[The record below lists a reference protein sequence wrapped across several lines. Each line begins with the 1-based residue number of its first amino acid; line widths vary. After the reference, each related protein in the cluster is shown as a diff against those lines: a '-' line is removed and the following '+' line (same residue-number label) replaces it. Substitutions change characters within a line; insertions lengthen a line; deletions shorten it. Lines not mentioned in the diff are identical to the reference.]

1 MHYGY
6 LAKVSGWK
14 EFSLRALYYPVVLSF
29 GCPAEITLRVNNACV
44 KSKQSYLQRPGFFI
58 HRLTL
63 GRCIK
68 RDTNALCLIKVILI
82 GKLS

>member
-6 LAKVSGWK
+6 LAKVSSWK

-44 KSKQSYLQRPGFFI
+44 RSMQSYLQRLAFFI
-58 HRLTL
+58 CQLTL
-63 GRCIK
+63 G
-68 RDTNALCLIKVILI
+68 D
-82 GKLS
+82 